1 MDILI
6 NQPFGIGDI
15 LFSEPI
21 ARYYHNLGKKI
32 LWPVID
38 EYIWIKAHLWYISGW
53 IQIPKWSR
61 FHGLHLAK
69 CLGSLS
75 TWFLPVR
82 HKIIRLRG
90 LTLYQDK

>member
-1 MDILI
+1 MMDVLI

-38 EYIWIKAHLWYISGW
+38 EYIWIKDYITYIDFVKKSEYG
-53 IQIPKWSR
+53 IDYEKCSFGIVNGMEYIPLR
-61 FHGLHLAK
+61 FANPIFRK
-69 CLGSLS
+69 
-75 TWFLPVR
+75 
-82 HKIIRLRG
+82 
-90 LTLYQDK
+90 